1 MPLISLPQDVPTL
14 GERLHNA
21 VSVTPS
27 LIAEIVRKAC
37 RRFPSQSQA
46 ARTER
51 FEQLIALGAWTD
63 AALALIELELP
74 QWQVRRLAYD
84 DGEWYCALS
93 RTRDMPDWLD
103 QSVESRHAD
112 MALAILSAF
121 VEVRQLGADT
131 ERTSVPRA
139 PRHTDS
145 RYEPMLTDN
154 FA

>member
-1 MPLISLPQDVPTL
+1 MSLISLPQDSVLL
-14 GERLHNA
+14 GERLHDA

-37 RRFPSQSQA
+37 RRFPSHSQA
-46 ARTER
+46 ARTAR
-51 FEQLIALGAWTD
+51 VEQLIALGAWTD

-93 RTRDMPDWLD
+93 RTRELPDWLD
-103 QSVESRHAD
+103 RSVEGRHAD
-112 MALAILSAF
+112 LALAILSAL
-121 VEVRQLGADT
+121 VEVRQLRADT
-131 ERTSVPRA
+131 GRTSVPPAPQRA
-139 PRHTDS
+139 DA